1 MSLALEHVLAF
12 LDDATSVLRGMVGN
26 GTTGVIPLPIAPP
39 ATQPDTTI
47 SVVVKARGDLAGFT
61 WSFPAAM
68 AARVAERMVPGIAVD
83 PSICEAAASEMAN
96 VLTGRGL
103 IALADRGVVCDIE
116 PPEITTNDSQGSTY
130 VVGTDAGSISVTFHQ
145 AGSPPSNA
153 ARLALASIEPPT
165 FAGTMY
171 VLDASGQIVRSWHD
185 TTSAPPASSDVFAA
199 LAIDDGTPDAALIQ
213 LALASVIGA
222 PTEAWA
228 ILGADL
234 PSTLTRHDASPLVV
248 HWQPVSSADV
258 IIGVVMFVVP
268 MAAAAQIEPDDPAER
283 NRLCVDALGLLD
295 ECDACVRHLKGDPGA
310 RHAIHRMFRAAHT
323 IKGSTRGTQL
333 RSVSDLAHHV
343 EELLDVMRR
352 REEPIDRTMIA
363 QLEVDLRRLRATIT
377 AARPRAEVDDAMTV
391 LSAEYRSCLVDL
403 RDATERLAA
412 GEREALHAAQRAIQ
426 QFADG
431 AERAHLRGLSARCAR
446 TRSIV
451 DRVGHF
457 DVIDDA
463 LIAEVSAVTAHVEL
477 YIAVH
482 REASSSEIGPSTLIS
497 LASCVDACD
506 PGAAAT
512 VMSEAGT
519 PSLIAA
525 LRDPGSNAQ
534 QRAFAAIHDAS
545 AMFEPARQRDDATL
559 RFERAQRELLA
570 VLDGLE
576 GCAPE
581 KIALAREIANRLVWT
596 PLSQL
601 SRRLT
606 RMARS
611 LGAELGKHVEAEVDL
626 GDLLVAPEIG
636 RVIGEILVHAV
647 RNATDHGIELPSDR
661 VEAGKDAVGRIRVRA
676 EAFGNR
682 VRVTVCDDGRGIDVD
697 RVRAVAVA
705 RGFVAEERARLLP
718 AAEVLGFLFVPGF
731 STAASVTTVSGRGV
745 GMDVIKT
752 LAEAQG
758 GSIHLT
764 TERGAGTRVVLELPL
779 SPQA

>member
-1 MSLALEHVLAF
+1 VSLALEHVLAF
-12 LDDATSVLRGMVGN
+12 LDDATSVLRGMVGS
-26 GTTGVIPLPIAPP
+26 TTGVIPLPLTSAPS
-39 ATQPDTTI
+39 QPDTTI

-61 WSFPAAM
+61 WSFPSAM
-68 AARVAERMVPGIAVD
+68 AARIAERMVPGIEID
-83 PSICEAAASEMAN
+83 PSICEAAASELAN

-103 IALADRGVVCDIE
+103 IALADRGVLCDID
-116 PPEITTNDSQGSTY
+116 PPEITTHDANGSTY

-145 AGSPPSNA
+145 AGAPPSNA
-153 ARLALASIEPPT
+153 ARLALASIDPPP
-165 FAGTMY
+165 FMGTMY

-185 TTSAPPASSDVFAA
+185 TTSAPPVSADVFAA
-199 LAIDDGTPDAALIQ
+199 MSIDDGTPDAAMIQ

-222 PTEAWA
+222 PAEAWS

-234 PSTLTRHDASPLVV
+234 PSMLSRRDGAQIVV
-248 HWQPVSSADV
+248 HWQPVTSAGQ
-258 IIGVVMFVVP
+258 IIGVAMFVLP
-268 MAAAAQIEPDDPAER
+268 LGAAAAVEPDDPAER

-295 ECDACVRHLKGDPGA
+295 ECDACVRHLKSDPTA

-352 REEPIDRTMIA
+352 REEPVDRTALA
-363 QLEVDLRRLRATIT
+363 QLEADLRRLRATIT

-391 LSAEYRSCLVDL
+391 LSSEYRSCVVDL
-403 RDATERLAA
+403 REAIGRLAV
-412 GEREALHAAQRAIQ
+412 GEREALPAAQRAIQ
-426 QFADG
+426 QLADG
-431 AERAHLRGLSARCAR
+431 AERASLRGLAARCTKSRAA
-446 TRSIV
+446 V
-451 DRVGHF
+451 DRIGWAGVESWLLEE
-457 DVIDDA
+457 VAA
-463 LIAEVSAVTAHVEL
+463 LVEHVEL

-482 REASSSEIGPSTLIS
+482 RESSSSEVGPSTLVS
-497 LASCVDACD
+497 LASCIDTRDA
-506 PGAAAT
+506 GAAIA
-512 VMSEAGT
+512 VMMEAGT

-525 LRDPGSNAQ
+525 LEDPSDHAQ
-534 QRAFAAIHDAS
+534 QRAFAAIRDAG

-581 KIALAREIANRLVWT
+581 KVAQAREIANRLVWT

-611 LGAELGKHVEAEVDL
+611 LGAELGKHVEADVDL

-647 RNATDHGIELPSDR
+647 RNATDHGIEMPSDR
-661 VEAGKDAVGRIRVRA
+661 VESGKDAVGHISVRA
-676 EAFGNR
+676 EAHGDR
-682 VRVTVCDDGRGIDVD
+682 VRVIVSDDGRGIDVD
-697 RVRAVAVA
+697 RVREVAVA
-705 RGFVAEERARLLP
+705 RKFVDADRVRTMP
-718 AAEVLGFLFVPGF
+718 AHEVLEFLFVPGF

-758 GSIHLT
+758 GAIHLT
-764 TERGAGTRVVLELPL
+764 TERGSGTRVVLDLPF
-779 SPQA
+779 SPPA